1 MTILREKK
9 ISILYNNFNNTKK
22 EFFFFFFFFLF
33 IFLFIAS
40 FASHFLVKNECCEPI
55 ILVNKYILKIH

>member
-22 EFFFFFFFFLF
+22 EFFFFLFFVY
-33 IFLFIAS
+33 IFTCLLLLL
-40 FASHFLVKNECCEPI
+40 HPI
-55 ILVNKYILKIH
+55 SSLKMSVVNQ